1 MIQRYAIV
9 PALLFPLLLGAQTQ
23 NALDLDG
30 VNDEVNVNNAS
41 ALVANSTNGFSLTC
55 WVYPTQSANWPNM
68 EAFAGFRDNATC
80 DFYLLQTYGTTLEGR
95 FRNSNGGIFT
105 IDSLGVLTLNSWQH
119 LALTYDGSL
128 LAMYRNGTLVKS
140 VAASGSIT
148 SQNGMFRIG
157 NMPIPGSTQI
167 FLDGQVDE
175 TTLWKRGLTAAEVQ
189 CVMNYGADPSDADL
203 KLYYKMD
210 QGTAGGSNAGATTLV
225 NAAGGNNATLVGF
238 ALSGATSNYVD
249 GCPVAGTLVE
259 TICPGE
265 TYTFNGQAYT
275 AAGTYTANYPVG
287 GCDSLATLDLRVTPV
302 NINVVQ
308 SGNNLVAQATGAQYQ
323 WLDCANGYAE
333 ITGAT
338 APSYSLAVAGSYAV
352 EVTQNGCVDTSAC
365 YSNVGIGELGLL
377 RDLQVTVDAAND
389 QVVVSG
395 APAAADLNV
404 VLLDAGGRMVITVK
418 GRGGRVTLPL
428 AGVPD
433 GLYLVSTSS
442 GAVQRTFR
450 VVVQR

>member
-1 MIQRYAIV
+1 
-9 PALLFPLLLGAQTQ
+9 
-23 NALDLDG
+23 
-30 VNDEVNVNNAS
+30 
-41 ALVANSTNGFSLTC
+41 
-55 WVYPTQSANWPNM
+55 M

-95 FRNSNGGIFT
+95 FRNGNGGIFT
-105 IDSLGVLTLNSWQH
+105 VDSLGVLTLNSWQH

-175 TTLWKRGLTAAEVQ
+175 TTLWKRGLTAAEVL
-189 CVMNYGADPSDADL
+189 CVMNYGAAPSDADL

-287 GCDSLATLDLRVTPV
+287 GCDSLATLDLRATPV

-308 SGNNLVAQATGAQYQ
+308 SGNNLVSQALGAQYQ
-323 WLDCANGYAE
+323 WLDCSNGYAE
-333 ITGAT
+333 VTGAT
-338 APSYSLAVAGSYAV
+338 APSFQPTTIGTFAV

-365 YSNVGIGELGLL
+365 YPSTVGLAEGGALAT
-377 RDLQVTVDAAND
+377 LQVFVDAAQE
-389 QVVVSG
+389 QVVVTGAAGLGSAVVRLHDVQGRVVMSAPVQQDRTRLSVEGLPSG
-395 APAAADLNV
+395 A
-404 VLLDAGGRMVITVK
+404 
-418 GRGGRVTLPL
+418 
-428 AGVPD
+428 
-433 GLYLVSTSS
+433 YLVEVS
-442 GAVQRTFR
+442 GRAGRRAFR
-450 VVVQR
+450 VVVAH